1 MTTTDGLSA
10 YRRRLVGQT
19 ATMNA
24 SRRRLLSA
32 AGTLPLLALGRWTP
46 ARGATRKG
54 KVVVIGGGYG
64 GATAARYAA
73 LWGGDAVDV
82 TLVERD
88 EAFVSCPLSNLV
100 LGGSKTMADITIP
113 YQALARRGVNVVR
126 DAATA
131 VDVDRRRVR
140 LARGPELA
148 YDRLILS
155 PGIDFFFDRVN
166 GLDTEVARATFLHA
180 WQAGPQTLALRR
192 QIESMR
198 DGGVFAISIPRAP
211 YRCPPGPYERAC
223 QVAWYFQ
230 RAKPRSKVLVLD
242 GNEDVQSKKALF
254 TKAWSE
260 DYKGIVEYRPDY
272 VLTDVDVST
281 RTARFE
287 TADDVKADVLNV
299 IPPHGAGADRPQCER
314 HHRQQ
319 SVVRGRLPDVRVAQ
333 RAGYSRA
340 RRRDPGRAADAEVGA
355 HGEPARQDRGGR
367 GAGSTCGAA
376 GESDAGREQ
385 HLLQLHQRPRS
396 GARHIRASI
405 RCEAENVLDRPGL
418 RRPVDSKKRRR
429 RKLRIRVGAIDLGRH
444 AGVSPNH
451 HRQGPTP

>member
-1 MTTTDGLSA
+1 MTTTDALSA

-73 LWGGDAVDV
+73 LWGGDAVEV

-100 LGGSKTMADITIP
+100 LGGSKVMADITIP

-126 DAATA
+126 DAANA

-272 VLTDVDVST
+272 VLSDVDAST

-287 TADDVKADVLNV
+287 TADDVTADVLNV
-299 IPPHGAGADRPQCER
+299 IPPHGAGRIARNANVITVNNQWCEVDFLTFESRNVPGIHVLGDAIQVAPLMPKSGHMANQHGKIAAAAVLAALAEQPVNAMPVVNNTCYSYINDREAVHITSVHQYDAKQKTFLTVPGSGGLSTAKSAVEGNYGFAWARSIWADM
-314 HHRQQ
+314 
-319 SVVRGRLPDVRVAQ
+319 
-333 RAGYSRA
+333 
-340 RRRDPGRAADAEVGA
+340 
-355 HGEPARQDRGGR
+355 
-367 GAGSTCGAA
+367 
-376 GESDAGREQ
+376 
-385 HLLQLHQRPRS
+385 
-396 GARHIRASI
+396 
-405 RCEAENVLDRPGL
+405 
-418 RRPVDSKKRRR
+418 
-429 RKLRIRVGAIDLGRH
+429 LG
-444 AGVSPNH
+444 
-451 HRQGPTP
+451 